1 MLQGPFTTRPLRAI
15 GKSAWAGFLRSVGIL
30 PLAKRWVRRQ
40 GTVVLTF
47 HRVLNDAELE
57 GTASLI
63 GMIVRN
69 RTFDDFL
76 AYAARNL
83 EIISA
88 GSDPEWKSNGKLKIA
103 LTFDDGWCDN
113 ATEAFPIAR
122 KHNAPITIFI
132 VAKRTGTQLP
142 FWPEQAASVLG
153 LGLDAGTQD
162 RQRNIEEMIERMKS
176 LPSAERKRI
185 ISRITQDDH
194 DANSCKEVD
203 RTMTWE
209 QIEELKAGGVVFG
222 SHTSTHEILTR
233 IPLSQANEEV
243 QTSREVITQ
252 RLGAACDVFA
262 YPNGDSSPETRSLV
276 EKAGYRRAFLN
287 QFPGI
292 WSRDTDPF
300 AIPRVNICEY
310 HLVDK
315 DGNFSPLIFDYA
327 VIWATAKCHFQSK
340 LASTFQKL
348 KYRLSALTPP
358 GRARLTDSKGKAA
371 LSEPGQQRP

>member
-1 MLQGPFTTRPLRAI
+1 MLQGPFTKRPLRAL
-15 GKSAWAGFLRSVGIL
+15 GKCAWAGFLRTIGIL
-30 PLAKRWVRRQ
+30 TLAKRWVRRQ

-47 HRVLNDAELE
+47 HRVLNDADLE

-76 AYAARNL
+76 AYASRNL
-83 EIISA
+83 EIVSA

-132 VAKRTGTQLP
+132 VPKRIGTKLP

-153 LGLDAGTQD
+153 LGLDAGTQE
-162 RQRNIEEMIERMKS
+162 RQRSIEQIIEYMKS

-185 ISRITQDDH
+185 INRITQGDDGA
-194 DANSCKEVD
+194 DSSKEVD
-203 RTMTWE
+203 RTMSWE
-209 QIEELKAGGVVFG
+209 QIEELRTGGVVFG

-233 IPLSQANEEV
+233 IPLSQAMEEV
-243 QTSREVITQ
+243 HASRQVIMQ
-252 RLGAACDVFA
+252 RLGTACDVFA

-276 EKAGYRRAFLN
+276 EKAGYTRAFMN
-287 QFPGI
+287 QCPGI
-292 WSRDTDPF
+292 WSRNTDPF

-327 VIWATAKCHFQSK
+327 VVWATAKSHFQNK
-340 LASTFQKL
+340 LASAIQKL
-348 KYRLSALTPP
+348 KQRLPGFDHTNALNAH
-358 GRARLTDSKGKAA
+358 GEKM
-371 LSEPGQQRP
+371 

>member
-1 MLQGPFTTRPLRAI
+1 MLQGPFARRPLRAL
-15 GKSAWAGFLRSVGIL
+15 GKSAWAGFLRAIGIL

-57 GTASLI
+57 GTASLL

-83 EIISA
+83 EIVSA
-88 GSDPEWKSNGKLKIA
+88 GDDPEWKSNGKLKIA

-132 VAKRTGTQLP
+132 VTKRIGTTLP

-153 LGLDAGTQD
+153 LGLDAGTQE
-162 RQRNIEEMIERMKS
+162 RQRSIEQTIERMKS

-185 ISRITQDDH
+185 IKRITH
-194 DANSCKEVD
+194 DEHRANSCKEVD
-203 RTMTWE
+203 RTMNWE
-209 QIEELKAGGVVFG
+209 QIKELRAGGVVFG

-233 IPLSQANEEV
+233 IPLPQAEEEIHA
-243 QTSREVITQ
+243 SREVITQ
-252 RLGAACDVFA
+252 CLGTACDVFA

-276 EKAGYRRAFLN
+276 AKAGYKRAFLN
-287 QFPGI
+287 QWPGI
-292 WSRDTDPF
+292 WSSRTDPF

-327 VIWATAKCHFQSK
+327 VVWATAKSHFQFK
-340 LASTFQKL
+340 LASIVQKL
-348 KYRLSALTPP
+348 KHRLSGLDNTNAL
-358 GRARLTDSKGKAA
+358 KAHG
-371 LSEPGQQRP
+371 EKM

>member
-1 MLQGPFTTRPLRAI
+1 MLQGPFTTRTVRAI
-15 GKSAWAGFLRSVGIL
+15 GKSAWAGLLRSVGIL

-69 RTFDDFL
+69 CTFDDFL

-83 EIISA
+83 EIVSA

-132 VAKRTGTQLP
+132 VAKKIGTKLP

-153 LGLDAGTQD
+153 LGLDAGTQQ
-162 RQRNIEEMIERMKS
+162 RQRSIEQVIEYMKS
-176 LPSAERKRI
+176 LPSVERKRI
-185 ISRITQDDH
+185 INRITQGDDGA
-194 DANSCKEVD
+194 DSSKEVD

-233 IPLSQANEEV
+233 IPLSQAMEEV
-243 QTSREVITQ
+243 QASRELITQ
-252 RLGAACDVFA
+252 RLGSTCDVFA
-262 YPNGDSSPETRSLV
+262 YPNGDSSHETRSLV
-276 EKAGYRRAFLN
+276 EKAGYKRAFLN
-287 QFPGI
+287 QCPGI
-292 WSRDTDPF
+292 WSSATDPF

-315 DGNFSPLIFDYA
+315 EGNFSPLIFDYA
-327 VIWATAKCHFQSK
+327 VVWATAKCHFQCK

-348 KYRLSALTPP
+348 KYRLSALTSP
-358 GRARLTDSKGKAA
+358 GRARLTESKGKAA
-371 LSEPGQQRP
+371 LSEPGQQRR